1 MAGTP
6 PSFYLLHFFFGASE
20 RTGRL
25 KTLASIAFYVVLLYP
40 SSEIEVN
47 HSMTHSSFCSTHLS
61 ISSLMSNSFN
71 LTFET
76 LGRSWTCYEAYFLQ
90 TRNEGP
96 RTLQGPASIF
106 SLFTIFPTST
116 CFCFFAHPLLLPGSV
131 NFFPNPEAQR
141 PVEGGFDFA
150 SIVFFWWV
158 GGPASA

>member
-1 MAGTP
+1 MGFLTHWAMAGTP

-61 ISSLMSNSFN
+61 ISSLMSNSLN

-96 RTLQGPASIF
+96 RTFCAQELYRVLLQY
-106 SLFTIFPTST
+106 SLFLPSSQLPPVFVSLPTP
-116 CFCFFAHPLLLPGSV
+116 CFSQAL
-131 NFFPNPEAQR
+131 
-141 PVEGGFDFA
+141 
-150 SIVFFWWV
+150 
-158 GGPASA
+158 

>member
-1 MAGTP
+1 M
-6 PSFYLLHFFFGASE
+6 
-20 RTGRL
+20 
-25 KTLASIAFYVVLLYP
+25 ASIAVYVVLLYP

-61 ISSLMSNSFN
+61 ISSLMSNSLN

-96 RTLQGPASIF
+96 RTFCAQELYRVLLQY
-106 SLFTIFPTST
+106 SLFLPSSQTSI
-116 CFCFFAHPLLLPGSV
+116 FAHPLLLPGSV